1 MTGGS
6 WTAGRRVVSCK
17 EAMRRL
23 LDRRWLDP
31 EWYRYLGDRIGPQGV
46 VLFWTV
52 VLGLLAFGGYEAV
65 RGVTPAASKAS
76 EFVPLTTTVTK
87 LVRVL
92 EHGRVVVKRVP
103 VVRRVYAKP
112 VTIQETRTIRTAG
125 GTRVVRVPVVR
136 YRPVYR
142 REVITVKGKPKTVAR
157 IVTDTA
163 MLTDTKLLTVTSEH
177 TATVVDKQTQT
188 VNQTVSETVTT
199 SRTVTAPPETV
210 TLPAQTVIQTA
221 PPQTVTVT
229 EPSVTVTVTVTGP
242 SGGGGP

>member
-1 MTGGS
+1 
-6 WTAGRRVVSCK
+6 
-17 EAMRRL
+17 MRRF

-52 VLGLLAFGGYEAV
+52 ALGLLALGGYEAV
-65 RGVTPAASKAS
+65 RALTPQATRAS
-76 EFVPLTTTVTK
+76 ELVPLTTTVTK
-87 LVRVL
+87 LVRVQ
-92 EHGRVVVKRVP
+92 ERGRVVVKRVP

-112 VTIQETRTIRTAG
+112 VTVQETRTIRTAD

-142 REVITVKGKPKTVAR
+142 RQVITVKGKPKTVAQ
-157 IVTDTA
+157 IVTDTR
-163 MLTDTKLLTVTSEH
+163 MLTDTKLLTVTSER
-177 TATVVDKQTQT
+177 TSTVVQKQTQT
-188 VNQTVSETVTT
+188 VEQTASQTVTAT
-199 SRTVTAPPETV
+199 RTVTAPPETI
-210 TLPAQTVIQTA
+210 TLPAQTVTQTA

-229 EPSVTVTVTVTGP
+229 EPSVTVTVTATAP